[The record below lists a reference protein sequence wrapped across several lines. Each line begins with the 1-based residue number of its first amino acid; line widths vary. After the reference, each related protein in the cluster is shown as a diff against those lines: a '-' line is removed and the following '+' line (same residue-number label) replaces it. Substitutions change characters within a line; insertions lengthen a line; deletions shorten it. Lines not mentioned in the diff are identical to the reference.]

1 MEKKKDAGENQKSV
15 KEILEMSTF
24 YMVNQKYDKAIEVLK
39 EALVNYPDDA
49 ELNYNL
55 GLNYEALNKTEDA
68 IDMYQKA
75 LAINPEHKNARKHL
89 DRLMEIK

>member
-1 MEKKKDAGENQKSV
+1 MEKKKEVGENQKSV
-15 KEILEMSTF
+15 KEVLEMSTF

-39 EALVNYPDDA
+39 QALAKYPDDA

-55 GLNYEALNKTEDA
+55 GLNYEALSKTEDA

-75 LAINPEHKNARKHL
+75 LAINPEHKYARKHL

>member
-1 MEKKKDAGENQKSV
+1 MPKDKTPSSGESV
-15 KEILEMSTF
+15 KEILEMSAF
-24 YMVNQKYDKAIEVLK
+24 YMVSQKYDKAVEVLK
-39 EALVNYPDDA
+39 EALSKYPDDA

-55 GLNYEALNKTEDA
+55 GLGYEALNRTEEA